1 MACDDRT
8 AARRSLMEEVAT
20 VLDPGTSR
28 QDDAYVRLFATNA
41 LPMWVYDV
49 DTLEI
54 LDANEAAQA
63 VYGYSHAEFTRLTL
77 RDLRPVED
85 VPKFLELIRQLPH
98 FDRTGPWRHLKADGS
113 IAQVMITSQAFNFG
127 PRKARLVIVEDPDET
142 PL

>member
-1 MACDDRT
+1 
-8 AARRSLMEEVAT
+8 METVAT
-20 VLDPGTSR
+20 ALDSGAAR
-28 QDDAYVRLFATNA
+28 QDDAYVRLFATNP

-49 DTLEI
+49 DKLQI

-63 VYGYSHAEFTRLTL
+63 VYGYSHAEFTRLSL
-77 RDLRPVED
+77 RDLRPHED
-85 VPKFLELIRQLPH
+85 VPKFLELIRQLPD

-113 IAQVMITSQAFNFG
+113 VVQVTITSQAIRFG